1 VLVWDLGSH
10 EKHPEG
16 VCGLF

>member
-1 VLVWDLGSH
+1 VLVWDLGSN